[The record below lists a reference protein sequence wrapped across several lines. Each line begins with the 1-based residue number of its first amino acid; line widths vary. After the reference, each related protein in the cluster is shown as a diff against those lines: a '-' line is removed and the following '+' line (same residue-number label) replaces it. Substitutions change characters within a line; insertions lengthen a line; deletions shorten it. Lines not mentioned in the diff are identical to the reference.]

1 MKLKKI
7 CLFFAYLKSSKNIYD
22 NLLDIVKQKIETKD
36 YYLVDLEKKYYV
48 LETRIN
54 VNGIVFWRCIRDASG
69 SDNSFLKVD
78 RAKYN
83 TADEA
88 IQAVCDYYLSRNFNI
103 PKKFPIFYKMNLTI
117 FKHDIRLKLENFF
130 YNGVEPNFFAR
141 LYDSNKQKQIRELCL
156 FFSRNRM
163 IDLNFFFS
171 SEKNSS
177 EDTIQCFEEENKMK
191 FFFL

>member
-1 MKLKKI
+1 MKLKII

-22 NLLDIVKQKIETKD
+22 NLLDIIKQKIETKD

-54 VNGIVFWRCIRDASG
+54 VNGIVFSRYIKDASG
-69 SDNSFLKVD
+69 RDYSSFKVD

-117 FKHDIRLKLENFF
+117 SKHDIKLKLENFF
-130 YNGVEPNFFAR
+130 IIGLNPIFLLDYMIVT
-141 LYDSNKQKQIRELCL
+141 NK
-156 FFSRNRM
+156 
-163 IDLNFFFS
+163 
-171 SEKNSS
+171 
-177 EDTIQCFEEENKMK
+177 NK
-191 FFFL
+191 

>member
-1 MKLKKI
+1 
-7 CLFFAYLKSSKNIYD
+7 
-22 NLLDIVKQKIETKD
+22 
-36 YYLVDLEKKYYV
+36 
-48 LETRIN
+48 
-54 VNGIVFWRCIRDASG
+54 
-69 SDNSFLKVD
+69 
-78 RAKYN
+78 
-83 TADEA
+83 
-88 IQAVCDYYLSRNFNI
+88 
-103 PKKFPIFYKMNLTI
+103 MNLTI
-117 FKHDIRLKLENFF
+117 SKHDIKLKLENFF
-130 YNGVEPNFFAR
+130 YNGVEPDFFAR